1 MIIRCNRARDQP
13 KVQSIH
19 HFNHSISNTNFTN
32 YERINTMK
40 NLKKAF
46 ALLLALVLCL
56 SVPVGVS
63 AATVEDATID
73 TTRTGSM
80 TIYKYDLTNAEKDGV
95 WDSSYVSTGV
105 YDQAG
110 VVDIL
115 SGNRDGDND
124 NQSDLGNGQQ
134 SYGYAINGVEFSYLK
149 IADIVQFSESTDDN
163 RTNSHVEVLY
173 GINKVQGADFLRA
186 LGLENGAKRYA
197 NADKLDSSKYFYQS
211 DVLIDALAAGL
222 EANSTTVKNA
232 LEAYMAT
239 NGGVKMAPTD
249 SYGKTQA
256 TELELG
262 LYLVV
267 ETAVPEMVVSTTNP
281 FLVSVP
287 MTSINGSNA
296 TDGGE
301 RWIYDITLFPKN
313 LTGIPSLE
321 KTLREQVADTGKN
334 GGSTTDITDGYA
346 HTGTASSGDVIDY
359 QIIST
364 LPSITSEATYLTDYT
379 FIDTLS
385 NGLSYNKNDV
395 VLEFFTDE
403 ACTDLV
409 TTWKESDGYFTVSY
423 DQAMNNDYVM
433 TISMTTRGLAEI
445 NGSKAVYSG
454 ASMVNSGFSDCTLRI
469 TYQATMLSNYEVI
482 YGDDGNRNEVVLT
495 WKRSSS
501 NYYDTLVDDAHIY
514 TYGINLY
521 KLFSDGKGD
530 FSNVEFIIH
539 NDTDD
544 YFVKAELNADE
555 GVYYVTDHVE
565 NESDATHF
573 VPVLP
578 MVLPMNADS
587 ENGQNVFV
595 KGLEDDTYTI
605 TEVRTD
611 SGYTLL
617 KEDIEV
623 VISQVESSELC
634 DIYTS
639 DVVGL
644 IQNDP
649 RYAEAI
655 IAEAKANGYIKTD
668 GGLADILNNMPQKQ
682 LAHYL
687 LTASATVDGNAVTM
701 LEDNGSVNAHVPLTV
716 VNTRGFDLPET
727 GDNGTMMFT
736 VIGILAMAG
745 AAAVIVLVSRKKRTT
760 C

>member
-1 MIIRCNRARDQP
+1 MWLRHIHRP
-13 KVQSIH
+13 KD
-19 HFNHSISNTNFTN
+19 
-32 YERINTMK
+32 Y
-40 NLKKAF
+40 
-46 ALLLALVLCL
+46 L
-56 SVPVGVS
+56 SLS
-63 AATVEDATID
+63 
-73 TTRTGSM
+73 
-80 TIYKYDLTNAEKDGV
+80 NAEKDGV

-105 YDQAG
+105 MDQTG

-115 SGNRDGDND
+115 GGNRAGDND
-124 NQSDLGNGQQ
+124 EESDLGNGET
-134 SYGYAINGVEFSYLK
+134 SYGYAIRGVEFSYLK
-149 IADIVQFSESTDDN
+149 VADIVQFSESADDGRTDN
-163 RTNSHVEVLY
+163 HVEVLY
-173 GINKVQGADFLRA
+173 GINKVQGADFLKA
-186 LGLENGAKRYA
+186 LGLENGAKRYT
-197 NADKLDSSKYFYQS
+197 NADKLDASKYFYQS

-232 LEAYMAT
+232 LERYMAS
-239 NGGVKMAPTD
+239 NGATKMAPTNGF
-249 SYGKTQA
+249 GKTQA
-256 TELELG
+256 TNMEVA

-267 ETAVPEMVVSTTNP
+267 ESAVPEQVVSTTNP

-287 MTSINGSNA
+287 MTSVDGNNA

-313 LTGIPSLE
+313 LTGIPSLTKE
-321 KTLREQVADTGKN
+321 LREQIADTGKN

-346 HTGTASSGDVIDY
+346 HTGTASAGDVIDY
-359 QIIST
+359 QIRST
-364 LPSITSEATYLTDYT
+364 LPSITSEATYLTAYT

-385 NGLSYNKNDV
+385 SGLSYNKNDV

-409 TTWKESDGYFTVSY
+409 TTWKESDGFFSVRYTDAADVGH
-423 DQAMNNDYVM
+423 AM
-433 TISMTTRGLAEI
+433 TIEMTTRGLNEI
-445 NGSKAVYSG
+445 NTSKAVYPG

-469 TYQATMLSNYEVI
+469 TYQATMDSDNSVVF
-482 YGDDGNRNEVVLT
+482 GDEGNPNDVVLT
-495 WKRSSS
+495 WKRSNS
-501 NYYDTLVDDAHIY
+501 NYYDTLVDDAHVY
-514 TYGINLY
+514 TYGIDLT

-530 FSNVEFIIH
+530 FSKVEFIIH

-544 YFVKAELNADE
+544 YFVKAELNEEE
-555 GVYYVTDHVE
+555 GIYYVIDHVE
-565 NESDATHF
+565 SEEDATHF
-573 VPVLP
+573 VPVESDGTP
-578 MVLPMNADS
+578 GKVI
-587 ENGQNVFV
+587 V
-595 KGLEDDTYTI
+595 KGIEDDIFTI

-611 SGYTLL
+611 SAYTLL

-623 VISQVESSELC
+623 VISQVESSTLC

-668 GGLADILNNMPQKQ
+668 GKLADILNNMPQKQ

-687 LTASATVDGNAVTM
+687 LTASATVDGNEVNM
-701 LEDNGSVNAHVPLTV
+701 LEYSGSVNAHAPLTV

-736 VIGILAMAG
+736 IVGILAMAG
-745 AAAVIVLVSRKKRTT
+745 AVAAIILVFKKGKKKKAT
-760 C
+760 